1 MRRMNDLNGRHRIH
15 YLGLYLIGQ
24 GRHYRLGVLVEEFS
38 GINCFHDRLD
48 AYLEIILVI
57 INRDD
62 GRALLSLDL
71 ALLKHSCHLV
81 LLLGIDL
88 GRYLRRAR

>member
-1 MRRMNDLNGRHRIH
+1 MNNLNGRQRIH

-24 GRHYRLGVLVEEFS
+24 VRHHRVRVLEEEFR
-38 GINCFHDRLD
+38 NKWFQCRFD

-62 GRALLSLDL
+62 GRILLRLYL

-88 GRYLRRAR
+88 RRYLRRAR

>member
-1 MRRMNDLNGRHRIH
+1 MNDLNGWQRIH
-15 YLGLYLIGQ
+15 YLGLYMFNQ
-24 GRHYRLGVLVEEFS
+24 GRHYRVAVLEKEFLNKMFQS
-38 GINCFHDRLD
+38 RFDT
-48 AYLEIILVI
+48 YLEIILVI

-62 GRALLSLDL
+62 GSILLRLDL

>member
-1 MRRMNDLNGRHRIH
+1 MVGIKGSECCRRN
-15 YLGLYLIGQ
+15 
-24 GRHYRLGVLVEEFS
+24 
-38 GINCFHDRLD
+38 FHNKFLSYESFD

-62 GRALLSLDL
+62 GRILLSLDL

-81 LLLGIDL
+81 LLIRIDL
-88 GRYLRRAR
+88 GGYLRRAR